1 MSIFYHSIMKIRS
14 RERTHLSSLMLMLL
28 CLQMYTKAQEDLAYK
43 EIPVGVILDMGSSY
57 PYSYSYS
64 YSGIGKAVHSC
75 ITMAVSEF
83 YMVNPHFQTRIIL
96 HHRDTHGDP
105 LHALSAALDLLEK
118 PKVEAI
124 IGSKSTAEA
133 KLLAVLGDK
142 ARVPIL
148 SLSPCLSCNKHPYFL
163 QVAQDETTQFKGIAA
178 MAESFRWK
186 EVTVICEDSENGRD
200 MTTFMTNTF
209 QKKGIIATHWS
220 LISTSSSN
228 ELLQEEVHKLL
239 SMQTKIFIMHASPS
253 LASRILV
260 NAKYLGMMDEGYKWV
275 ITSKTMDFL
284 NLMDD
289 EVMES
294 MQGAVGFKS
303 YVPQSRDIHKFT
315 SRWRKEYL
323 TMKPVMKLKEINT
336 YAIWAYDA
344 VSALAMA
351 VERIQVVEQ
360 VDELKI
366 KEDLETSGLT
376 EKGRTLLNQMLSN
389 RKMNGA
395 QIMEIINVIDK
406 GEKRVGFWRRDA
418 GFTKK
423 IGELKSFADE
433 GLEAIIWPRGV
444 SVTTNSMHNRRRML
458 LLQVNKE
465 ILRIGV
471 PPKFQ
476 PNGVFQVKHDPET
489 NSTVISGFC
498 ADVFQT
504 AFAALDLN
512 VSLQFIPFMDAYRN
526 YNNLIHQVYTGE
538 FDATVGDITITANR
552 SRYVDFTLPFTDL
565 GLGLLSRNDD
575 VSMWIFMKPLSS
587 DLWLVSAC
595 FFILLGFVIWI
606 LEHWTN
612 EEFQGSPSEQ
622 IGTTLWFAFST
633 LVYAHRQKLKS
644 NLSRFVVTVWL
655 FVVLLLASSYTATLS
670 SLLTIEQIQL
680 ASKRDLIGN
689 NLIGNRNG
697 SLLPYSTS
705 EEFADA
711 LSRGSKNGGAD
722 AIIDEIPYV
731 KEFLVQYPSGYSMV
745 VYEMITNGF
754 GFAFPQGSPLVPDL
768 SREISR
774 LREDGTLKMLDN
786 KWFKSDSHS
795 KDSEPVL
802 KILNLKECRGLF
814 LISGVSMTL
823 ALFIF
828 LLYFIHDKL
837 YFTYTM
843 LFGGKLAF
851 IMRILNPKTG
861 A

>member
-1 MSIFYHSIMKIRS
+1 MKISS

-28 CLQMYTKAQEDLAYK
+28 CLQIYTKAQEDLAYK

-57 PYSYSYS
+57 SYS
-64 YSGIGKAVHSC
+64 YSGVGKAVHSC

-124 IGSKSTAEA
+124 IGSESTAEA

-163 QVAQDETTQFKGIAA
+163 QVAHDETTQFKGIAA

-289 EVMES
+289 EVIES

-303 YVPQSRDIHKFT
+303 YVPQLRDIHKFT
-315 SRWRKEYL
+315 SRWRKEYDHA
-323 TMKPVMKLKEINT
+323 KNHVMVKLKEINT
-336 YAIWAYDA
+336 YDIWAYDA

-351 VERIQVVEQ
+351 VERIQA
-360 VDELKI
+360 DELKI

-395 QIMEIINVIDK
+395 QVMEIINVIDK

-471 PPKFQ
+471 PPKFK
-476 PNGVFQVKHDPET
+476 PNGVFQVKHVLKLIQQ
-489 NSTVISGFC
+489 SFQGF
-498 ADVFQT
+498 VFQT
-504 AFAALDLN
+504 AFTALDLN

-526 YNNLIHQVYTGE
+526 YNNLLHRVYTGE
-538 FDATVGDITITANR
+538 FDAAVGDITITANR

-565 GLGLLSRNDD
+565 GIGLLSRNTDP
-575 VSMWIFMKPLSS
+575 SMWIFMKPLSS

-606 LEHWTN
+606 LEHRSN

-655 FVVLLLASSYTATLS
+655 FVVLVLASSYTATLS
-670 SLLTIEQIQL
+670 SLLTIEQIRL
-680 ASKRDLIGN
+680 ASNRDIIVS
-689 NLIGNRNG
+689 NLIGNKDRF
-697 SLLPYSTS
+697 LLPFSTS
-705 EEFADA
+705 EDYADA
-711 LSRGSKNGGAD
+711 LSHGSKNGGVD
-722 AIIDEIPYV
+722 AILDEIPYL
-731 KEFLVQYPSGYSMV
+731 KEFLVQYPSGYSMA

-754 GFAFPQGSPLVPDL
+754 GFVSVFPTLTLPFIYSPLVPEL

-786 KWFKSDSHS
+786 KWFKSNSQS
-795 KDSEPVL
+795 MDSEPVL

-861 A
+861 GRN